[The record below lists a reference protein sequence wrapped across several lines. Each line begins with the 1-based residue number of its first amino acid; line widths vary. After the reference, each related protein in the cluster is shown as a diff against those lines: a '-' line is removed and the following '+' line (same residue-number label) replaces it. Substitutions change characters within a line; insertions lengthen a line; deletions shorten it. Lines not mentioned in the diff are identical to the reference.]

1 MQASRRMALTPELV
15 AQVHRAL
22 DDPGPDP
29 SWTYHGDEDYDAVV
43 QALMRSHPGG
53 PDTWLFAYGSL
64 IWKPEVEHVEMRK
77 GTARG
82 WHRSFCFRI
91 VRFRGTKEQPGLMMS
106 LDRGGQCQ
114 GVLLRLASENLEAQ
128 LGKLVRREMTVKPPN
143 NLPRWIS
150 VGTGS
155 GPVRALAFVMNRKS
169 RFYVG
174 KLSTEEVADTLAKAC
189 GHWGSCAEYLHNTV
203 AHLEEHGIHDRGLW
217 KLQELV
223 AGRID
228 RMGQCRPADTFH
240 GGSDRPRSPS

>member
-1 MQASRRMALTPELV
+1 MRAPRQIALTPDLV

-29 SWTYHGDEDYDAVV
+29 SWVYHTDDDYDAVV
-43 QALMRSHPGG
+43 RTVLASHPER

-64 IWKPEVEHVEMRK
+64 IWKPEVEHVEVRQ

-91 VRFRGTKEQPGLMMS
+91 ERFRGTKEQPGLMMS

-114 GVLLRLASENLEAQ
+114 GVLFRLSPEYLEAQ

-150 VGTGS
+150 VETDHGQ
-155 GPVRALAFVMNRKS
+155 VRALAFVMNRQS

-174 KLSTEEVADTLAKAC
+174 KLTAEEIADVLARAC
-189 GHWGSCAEYLHNTV
+189 GHWGSGAEYLGNTV

-223 AGRID
+223 AGKINE
-228 RMGQCRPADTFH
+228 MGRLSTHAPEL
-240 GGSDRPRSPS
+240 